1 MRQEEDEA
9 WEVSEFF
16 HFDELGMVSVIEH
29 NQESAT
35 SLKAEREWLVNHSCV
50 TASGIRALELLS
62 RLPRRNWL

>member
-1 MRQEEDEA
+1 MKRLPRNWRVRQEEDEA

-35 SLKAEREWLVNHSCV
+35 SLCPRGKGILKG
-50 TASGIRALELLS
+50 SG
-62 RLPRRNWL
+62 W

>member
-35 SLKAEREWLVNHSCV
+35 SLCPRGKGILKG
-50 TASGIRALELLS
+50 SG
-62 RLPRRNWL
+62 W